1 MCGDLEDHESEDLL
15 GRLAQRVRSEAP
27 AGLGHRANWPEG
39 ARLGQRA
46 IFRYMDDLFADL
58 VAMTVAD
65 TATVSP
71 ASHAELVRSQAIV
84 LARAA
89 GLLAGHLGGRGD
101 PLHPIMEALLDGYG
115 NAGE

>member
-46 IFRYMDDLFADL
+46 IFRYMDDLYADL

-89 GLLAGHLGGRGD
+89 GLLAGHLGRGD
-101 PLHPIMEALLDGYG
+101 PLHPIMAALLDGYG